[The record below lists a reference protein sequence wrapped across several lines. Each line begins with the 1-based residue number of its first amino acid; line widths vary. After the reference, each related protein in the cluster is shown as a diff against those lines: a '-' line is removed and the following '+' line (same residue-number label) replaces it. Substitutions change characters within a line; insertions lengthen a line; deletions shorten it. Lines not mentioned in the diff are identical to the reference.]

1 MDKFSMDEK
10 ALDLHIFTPEEPKLG
25 PYTYLNINY
34 LPHLASHIMHK
45 ISHKEFCSLIEF
57 ELQTY
62 LLELAIQPQRSKTI
76 KELTSYIIR
85 EMRLSSKF
93 WIHGSEAWNEVQLRL
108 KLLHTLEPNCS
119 QELMKK
125 SGGKKSLSEILQD
138 AHALRKY
145 LASLDFSKVD
155 YKSEFLKIPEVIA
168 LISEYDQANSQNKQ
182 LQAIDSYNEVIQ
194 SLVECKQRKYQLKLQ
209 QQIDQVKNQPVDLMS
224 RVTYIQNKETRSA
237 KTDQVSYRDRRVMI
251 KEQQRMDVDERRT
264 IFVPNQVYC
273 YYKFDLVII
282 PYIYRFIF
290 GENCEFTRQ
299 HLRIQNLVL
308 YLCLSD
314 QENYKQNKQKKNIIL
329 DDNAESKTSMKL
341 FQKYL
346 EQSKDKLMTDFEQY
360 CRNQNI
366 SLMNY
371 FSSTPAS
378 YRKELLLI
386 RNILILSLR
395 FAQQILGIDYKF
407 EDQKINQLD
416 YEEEEKNDKS
426 LSSYQ
431 KWNKTDMQNDYY
443 YFNVLAQLE
452 LYYDIPFDQ
461 YDDLLRVYKSYIE
474 IVYTSKKDHFKEYF
488 GVLKSNK
495 DGILGLKSSLEQ
507 VNSAIDEYL
516 NYINAPKTQQ
526 KRSYIYHSDNREEWK
541 EEQYKQFLEGLYKYF
556 EIVVNNKKI
565 AKFMGDVNPNHVRF
579 IKGQYLR
586 GLKKRAKEKN
596 INRKELL
603 KQDIENFDISIFEKK

>member
-10 ALDLHIFTPEEPKLG
+10 TLDLHIFTPEEPKLG

-62 LLELAIQPQRSKTI
+62 LLELAILPQRSKTLR
-76 KELTSYIIR
+76 ELTSFVIM

-108 KLLHTLEPNCS
+108 KLLHTLEPNCT
-119 QELMKK
+119 QEQVKK

-138 AHALRKY
+138 AQALRKY

-168 LISEYDQANSQNKQ
+168 LVSEYDQANSQNKQ
-182 LQAIDSYNEVIQ
+182 LQAIDSYNEIIQ

-209 QQIDQVKNQPVDLMS
+209 QQIDHVKNQPVDPMS
-224 RVTYIQNKETRSA
+224 RVTYVQNKETRSA
-237 KTDQVSYRDRRVMI
+237 KTDQVSYRDKRALL
-251 KEQQRMDVDERRT
+251 KEQQKQDVDERRT
-264 IFVPNQVYC
+264 IFVPNQVYS
-273 YYKFDLVII
+273 YSKIDLVIL

-290 GENCEFTRQ
+290 GDSIEFTPQ

-329 DDNAESKTSMKL
+329 DDSAESKTSIKL

-346 EQSKDKLMTDFEQY
+346 DQSKDKLMTDFDQY
-360 CRNQNI
+360 CKNQNI
-366 SLMNY
+366 SLKNY

-407 EDQKINQLD
+407 EDQKIDQLE

-426 LSSYQ
+426 NSAYQ
-431 KWNKTDMQNDYY
+431 RWNKADMQNEYY

-461 YDDLLRVYKSYIE
+461 YDDILRVYKNYIE
-474 IVYTSKKDHFKEYF
+474 IVYTSKKEHFKEYF
-488 GVLKSNK
+488 GILKTNK
-495 DGILGLKSSLEQ
+495 DGLLGLKSSMEQ
-507 VNSAIDEYL
+507 VNSAIDEYV

-541 EEQYKQFLEGLYKYF
+541 EEQYKQFLEGLHKYF